1 MDINSTL
8 SHNHHKSYTLIHS
21 NRHMPPDCREFNL
34 FLMTPANFCAIK
46 GGGIRALFN
55 ISKDYWQVNQIK
67 PTNGYQIEFLEP
79 QLM

>member
-1 MDINSTL
+1 
-8 SHNHHKSYTLIHS
+8 
-21 NRHMPPDCREFNL
+21 MPPDCREFNL
-34 FLMTPANFCAIK
+34 FLMTPANFCDIK